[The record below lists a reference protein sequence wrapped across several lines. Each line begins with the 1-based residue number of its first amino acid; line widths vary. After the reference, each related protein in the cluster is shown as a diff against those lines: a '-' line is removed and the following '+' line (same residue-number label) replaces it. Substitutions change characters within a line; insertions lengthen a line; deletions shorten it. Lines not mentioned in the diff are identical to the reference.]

1 MHHEPL
7 ILFDGICNLCSA
19 SVRFVIRRDPEK
31 QFRFAS
37 LQSPLGV
44 RLTRQHGCPEL
55 DSILLISEGRAFM
68 RSTAALTVLR
78 MIGGPWALMYAFII
92 VPPFLRDRI
101 YDFIGQRRYRW
112 FGKNDQ
118 CWLPDGDIGDRFVDD
133 T

>member
-37 LQSPLGV
+37 LQSQLGV
-44 RLTRQHGCPEL
+44 RLTRQYGCPEL
-55 DSILLISEGRAFM
+55 DSMLLISEGQAFM
-68 RSTAALTVLR
+68 RSTAALTMLR

-92 VPPFLRDRI
+92 VPPFVRDRI
-101 YDFIGQRRYRW
+101 HDFIGHRRYRW
-112 FGKNDQ
+112 FGKNDR
-118 CWLPDGDIGDRFVDD
+118 CWLP
-133 T
+133 